1 MRKNLSWKLG
11 FEHAMKGQ
19 RYSCPWWADHEI
31 YALAY
36 LQGKGVE
43 IPPPAWARLQQ
54 DYYSLIA
61 RAVAGLDSNTPD
73 SRQAL
78 FKRARAAQLNSLDPA
93 LSPAAIERE
102 RDVLDQAI
110 RTLEQVESDFKIVFD
125 YAAFCEENATRQDCF
140 YDASLLP
147 YPKEAI
153 ITAIE
158 RQIIRSPPEAH
169 LVWLRSGA
177 FFMWNFLEGVGPDPL
192 PFEGL
197 DTSQSSASQGS
208 PPADPETLRRVWA
221 SPEYQRDVERSS
233 HFIAIVEREKKE
245 VEERIATALRIR
257 RALRRSRQAVQT
269 HRIRP

>member
-1 MRKNLSWKLG
+1 MRKSLSWKLG

-19 RYSCPWWADHEI
+19 PYSCPWWADHEI

-78 FKRARAAQLNSLDPA
+78 FERARAAQLNSFDPA

-110 RTLEQVESDFKIVFD
+110 RTLEQVESDSKIVFD

-158 RQIIRSPPEAH
+158 RQIVRSPSEAH
-169 LVWLRSGA
+169 LDGCEAVILYLEDWLRSGA
-177 FFMWNFLEGVGPDPL
+177 FFMWKFPGG
-192 PFEGL
+192 G
-197 DTSQSSASQGS
+197 
-208 PPADPETLRRVWA
+208 W
-221 SPEYQRDVERSS
+221 
-233 HFIAIVEREKKE
+233 
-245 VEERIATALRIR
+245 
-257 RALRRSRQAVQT
+257 SRPTTV
-269 HRIRP
+269 